1 MEDFIKD
8 PNPFCIQIVE
18 GYIIQTTPSDSESCL
33 APDQFGNYCICR
45 SRGDNSAKIG
55 CCFTCENHSEYSDYT
70 IQAQVKYRIY
80 VNSKMES

>member
-1 MEDFIKD
+1 MEDFIRD

-45 SRGDNSAKIG
+45 SRGDNSAKIR
-55 CCFTCENHSEYSDYT
+55 CCFICENHSEYSDYI